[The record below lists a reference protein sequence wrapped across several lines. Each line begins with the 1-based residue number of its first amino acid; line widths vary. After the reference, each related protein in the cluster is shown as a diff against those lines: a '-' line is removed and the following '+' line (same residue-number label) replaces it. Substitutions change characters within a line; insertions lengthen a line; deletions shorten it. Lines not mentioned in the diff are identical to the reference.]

1 MKPFR
6 IALLGDDAFAAW
18 GQAEELE
25 AELRRLFGRTTCI
38 IDNHALAGCR
48 AGHGLWCLNNDY
60 ADALGN
66 KRACVSNGN
75 YDLIVVDSFALT
87 DSEDDV
93 EGLTEY
99 RDIMRRVWEEIERAS
114 NAKRLFHL
122 GPPPD
127 RDRYGETARRYRNV
141 SKATRARHADRV
153 RLYLDEAQR
162 IATDEEW
169 PMADCFADVLQKVEA
184 GERLRRFINQA
195 DCVTPSHFGFEN
207 MARVIARSMDTHRL
221 LEEKSGH

>member
-6 IALLGDDAFAAW
+6 IALLGDSAFAAW
-18 GQAEELE
+18 DQAEELE
-25 AELRRLFGRTTCI
+25 AELRRLFARTSFSV
-38 IDNHALAGCR
+38 DNHALAGCR

-60 ADALGN
+60 ADGGGN
-66 KRACVSNGN
+66 KRICVSNGN
-75 YDLIVVDSFALT
+75 YDLILVDSFALT

-99 RDIMRRVWEEIERAS
+99 RDILRRVWDEIERTSSAI
-114 NAKRLFHL
+114 RLFHL

-127 RDRYGETARRYRNV
+127 RERFGETARRYRNV

-162 IATDEEW
+162 IAADEGW
-169 PMADCFADVLQKVEA
+169 PVADCFADILQKVEA
-184 GERLRRFINQA
+184 GERLRRFINQS
-195 DCVTPSHFGFEN
+195 DCLTPSHFGFEN
-207 MARVIARSMDTHRL
+207 MARVIVRAIDTHRL
-221 LEEKSGH
+221 IEEKSDH